1 VSAFAGESLR
11 CLHDA
16 IRHRCGSMAARHA
29 QERVMKSHW
38 SDWLMGITL
47 LIALGAAAMCEVV
60 DWPIP
65 VHMLN

>member
-1 VSAFAGESLR
+1 
-11 CLHDA
+11 
-16 IRHRCGSMAARHA
+16 MAVRHA
-29 QERVMKSHW
+29 KESAMNSHW

-47 LIALGAAAMCEVV
+47 LIALGAAAICEVV